1 MSERARALAER
12 YERANEELI
21 ATIAGCADDHWRAS
35 CSDTG
40 WAVGVQADHLGVAQ
54 AVIAEHIGAIA
65 RGEPLPPLPM
75 AVINQANDQR
85 AGQAAEIS
93 KEEAIALL
101 RQNGAAMAEMI
112 RGLDEEQLGRSG
124 QIVAE
129 LPAHSVEQWI
139 EYLAIGELERHG
151 GCIRQAI
158 SD

>member
-1 MSERARALAER
+1 MSERAQALAER
-12 YERANEELI
+12 FERANEELI
-21 ATIAGCADDHWRAS
+21 ATIEGCADDRWRAS

-40 WAVGVQADHLGVAQ
+40 WAVGVQADHLGAGQ
-54 AVIAEHIGAIA
+54 AFITEYIGSIA
-65 RGEPLPPLPM
+65 RGEATPPLPM
-75 AVINQANDQR
+75 AVIDQANAQR
-85 AGQAAEIS
+85 VGQAANVS
-93 KEEAIALL
+93 KEDAIALL
-101 RQNGAAMAEMI
+101 RQNGAALAEMI